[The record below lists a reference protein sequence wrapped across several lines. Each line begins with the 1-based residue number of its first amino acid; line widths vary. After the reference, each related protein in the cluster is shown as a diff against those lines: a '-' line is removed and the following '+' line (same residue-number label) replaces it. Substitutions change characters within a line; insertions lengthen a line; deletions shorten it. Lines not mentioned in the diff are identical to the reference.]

1 MITDGAQILHFDFP
15 EKLSGFWVH
24 VCVEPD
30 HDEFTYIISIYKN
43 TEFPTGTVLLS
54 KHLPYKY
61 PDMYMCVDR
70 NYQAIRVYT
79 NPIHRRNGY
88 WVAFGVFFKT
98 FFLEQFNIDLEAPF
112 DRSKWT
118 DKIYNKARKIY
129 GQAFVTPVLKG
140 GRIDQDEIEPPRDI
154 AFPLIWFGQ
163 RIGGFRE

>member
-1 MITDGAQILHFDFP
+1 MTINGAQYLNFSFP
-15 EKLSGFWVH
+15 EKLTGFWVH

-30 HDEFTYIISIYKN
+30 NPGYTYIVSIYKN
-43 TEFPTGTVLLS
+43 DAYPTGTVILS
-54 KHLPYKY
+54 KYMPYEY
-61 PDMYMCVDR
+61 PDMYMCVDT

-98 FFLEQFNIDLEAPF
+98 FFAEQFGVDLEAPF

-129 GQAFVTPVLKG
+129 GQSFVTPVLRG
-140 GRIDQDEIEPPRDI
+140 GRIDQDEMEPPRDP

-163 RIGGFRE
+163 RIGGFNE

>member
-1 MITDGAQILHFDFP
+1 MTTDGTQYLQLEFS

-30 HDEFTYIISIYKN
+30 NPGYTYIASIYKN
-43 TEFPTGTVLLS
+43 DAYSTGTVILS
-54 KHLPYKY
+54 KYMPYEY
-61 PDMYMCVDR
+61 PDMYMCVDT

-98 FFLEQFNIDLEAPF
+98 FFAEQFGVNLEAPF

-118 DKIYNKARKIY
+118 DRIYNKARKIY
-129 GQAFVTPVLKG
+129 GQSFITPVLRG
-140 GRIDQDEIEPPRDI
+140 GRIDQDEMEPPRDP

-163 RIGGFRE
+163 RIGGFNE